1 MAAKQS
7 NQGKGRIQPVLERFQ
22 GNPILRPETSH
33 WWESKA
39 VFNPAAIYEGGKVH
53 ILYRALGDT
62 DTSVIGYA
70 SSRDGFHIDERLD
83 EPVYVPREPFEGVG
97 AKRRAEVELSDNY
110 TSGGS
115 FAGGCEDPRLTRIDD
130 RVYLTYV
137 AYDGYSSP
145 RIALSSI
152 NINDF
157 LNKNW
162 KWKKPVLI
170 SRPDIVD
177 KNACIL
183 PEKIDGK
190 YVIFHR
196 IFPEIL
202 IDFVDDLD
210 FDGEGRWLEGQ
221 FKIPIRESSSG
232 WDSRKVAAGPPPMRT
247 KGGCLFIYHAIDDKD
262 EFRYKMGAMLL
273 DINYPPKVLAR
284 TTHPILEPLAQ
295 YENEGLKSGVV
306 YPCGAVIL
314 KDQLFV
320 YYGGADMVVCVATVK
335 MGAFMSQLSRE
346 HDPVRSSVTTSP
358 NVNVSV
364 KAREHI
370 YGYCVK
376 CHAKAEIKNP
386 HHIIMK
392 NRRHAVQGICPRCGT
407 KITRFRRG

>member
-1 MAAKQS
+1 M
-7 NQGKGRIQPVLERFQ
+7 
-22 GNPILRPETSH
+22 
-33 WWESKA
+33 
-39 VFNPAAIYEGGKVH
+39 
-53 ILYRALGDT
+53 
-62 DTSVIGYA
+62 
-70 SSRDGFHIDERLD
+70 
-83 EPVYVPREPFEGVG
+83 
-97 AKRRAEVELSDNY
+97 
-110 TSGGS
+110 
-115 FAGGCEDPRLTRIDD
+115 
-130 RVYLTYV
+130 TYV

-152 NINDF
+152 DINDF

-183 PEKIDGK
+183 PEKINGK

-221 FKIPIRESSSG
+221 FKIPIMESASS

-247 KGGCLFIYHAIDDKD
+247 KDGWLFIYHAIDDKD

-284 TTHPILEPLAQ
+284 TTHPILEPVAR
-295 YENEGLKSGVV
+295 YENEGLKTGVV

-320 YYGGADMVVCVATVK
+320 YYGGADMVVCVATAK
-335 MGAFMSQLSRE
+335 MGEFMSQLSYE
-346 HDPVRSSVTTSP
+346 HEPVQ
-358 NVNVSV
+358 VSV
-364 KAREHI
+364 PVNPVNDAVNPVKVHMKIQEHI
-370 YGYCVK
+370 YGYCMK
-376 CHAKAEIKNP
+376 CRAKAEIKNP
-386 HHIIMK
+386 HHVTMK
-392 NRRHAVQGICPRCGT
+392 NRRHAVQGSCPRCGT
-407 KITRFRRG
+407 KMFRFRRG

>member
-1 MAAKQS
+1 M
-7 NQGKGRIQPVLERFQ
+7 
-22 GNPILRPETSH
+22 
-33 WWESKA
+33 
-39 VFNPAAIYEGGKVH
+39 
-53 ILYRALGDT
+53 
-62 DTSVIGYA
+62 
-70 SSRDGFHIDERLD
+70 
-83 EPVYVPREPFEGVG
+83 
-97 AKRRAEVELSDNY
+97 
-110 TSGGS
+110 
-115 FAGGCEDPRLTRIDD
+115 
-130 RVYLTYV
+130 TYV

-152 NINDF
+152 DINDF

-183 PEKIDGK
+183 PEKINGK

-221 FKIPIRESSSG
+221 FKIPIIESASS

-247 KGGCLFIYHAIDDKD
+247 KDGWLFIYHAIDEKD

-284 TTHPILEPLAQ
+284 TTHPILEPVAR
-295 YENEGLKSGVV
+295 YENEGLKTGVV

-320 YYGGADMVVCVATVK
+320 YYGGADMVVCVATAK
-335 MGAFMSQLSRE
+335 MDEFMLKLSYE
-346 HDPVRSSVTTSP
+346 HEPVQVSVAVNP
-358 NVNVSV
+358 AVNVPV
-364 KAREHI
+364 KALEHI

-376 CHAKAEIKNP
+376 CRTKVKIKNP
-386 HHIIMK
+386 HHVTMK
-392 NRRHAVQGICPRCGT
+392 NRRRAIQGICPKCGS
-407 KITRFRRG
+407 KMFRFRRG